1 MEFID
6 LFDKDDRP
14 LGRTVDRHHP
24 RTKDEYRR
32 ITELWIRRPDGR
44 YLIQQRSKN
53 KKLYALKWSC
63 SVSGAQSAGESPM
76 DTALRE
82 TKEELGLVLRQDRA
96 RFFGRVTDEN
106 VHFHIYLFTQD
117 VREDELTPEPMEVE
131 AVRFVTKEEM
141 DRMIDAGDMLAW
153 DYYPAFFLWAEEIK

>member
-1 MEFID
+1 MERID

-44 YLIQQRSKN
+44 WLIQQRAAT
-53 KKLYALKWSC
+53 KKMFAKKWSC
-63 SVSGAQSAGESPM
+63 SVSGSQSAGESPM

-82 TKEELGLVLRQDRA
+82 TKEELGLELSPDAGHFFDRI
-96 RFFGRVTDEN
+96 TDEN
-106 VHFHIYLFTQD
+106 VHFHIFLFDHD
-117 VREDELTPEPMEVE
+117 VTEEELTPEPMEVE
-131 AVRFVTKEEM
+131 AVRFVTREEM
-141 DRMIDAGDMLAW
+141 DRMIEAGDMLAW
-153 DYYPAFFLWAEEIK
+153 DYYPAFFAWAEAIA